1 MKKIVTIL
9 LTLLSA
15 LTSFPQEIGN
25 TVVRK
30 DAEGKIKSVCFSA
43 NDSAIIPKSAKE
55 FFTNV
60 LKIANTNEFVLIPIK
75 RIKNQV
81 PFELYQQFYNGIKVD
96 KGMLIQ

>member
-30 DAEGKIKSVCFSA
+30 DAEGKNLFSLQEI
-43 NDSAIIPKSAKE
+43 SCREII
-55 FFTNV
+55 
-60 LKIANTNEFVLIPIK
+60 
-75 RIKNQV
+75 
-81 PFELYQQFYNGIKVD
+81 
-96 KGMLIQ
+96 